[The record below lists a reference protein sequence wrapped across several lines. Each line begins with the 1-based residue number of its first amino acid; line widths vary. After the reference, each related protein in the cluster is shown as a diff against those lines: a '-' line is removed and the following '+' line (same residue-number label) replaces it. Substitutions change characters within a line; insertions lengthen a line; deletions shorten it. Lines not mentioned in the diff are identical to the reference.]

1 MTMGLVVVVELL
13 ALIVVGIIWWRRERR
28 WRAIA
33 GLRTGLA
40 GEFTDRLCA
49 EIQRKLGRRKG
60 MRVINESMRVARE
73 AWNAKVMGI
82 AK

>member
-1 MTMGLVVVVELL
+1 MTDLIAVLEALTLVVV
-13 ALIVVGIIWWRRERR
+13 AVVWWYRERK

-33 GLRTGLA
+33 SLRTGLA

-49 EIQRKLGRRKG
+49 GIQRKLGRRKG
-60 MRVINESMRVARE
+60 LRIINEAMRTARE

>member
-1 MTMGLVVVVELL
+1 MTDLVAVFEALGLVVLG
-13 ALIVVGIIWWRRERR
+13 AAWWRRERR

-33 GLRTGLA
+33 GLRTGLV

-60 MRVINESMRVARE
+60 LRVINESMRTARE

-82 AK
+82 VK

>member
-1 MTMGLVVVVELL
+1 MTNLVAVVEFLALVVAGVV
-13 ALIVVGIIWWRRERR
+13 WWRRERK
-28 WRAIA
+28 WRAVA

-49 EIQRKLGRRKG
+49 EIQRKLGQRKG
-60 MRVINESMRVARE
+60 MKVINESMRTARE
-73 AWNAKVMGI
+73 AWNTKVMGI

>member
-1 MTMGLVVVVELL
+1 MTSELALVIESLALVVA
-13 ALIVVGIIWWRRERR
+13 ALIWWRRERK
-28 WRAIA
+28 WRAVA

-73 AWNAKVMGI
+73 AWNTKVMGI

>member
-1 MTMGLVVVVELL
+1 MTDLIAIVEGIVLVVGG
-13 ALIVVGIIWWRRERR
+13 ALWWRSGRR

-40 GEFTDRLCA
+40 SEFTDRLCA

-60 MRVINESMRVARE
+60 MGIINESMRTARE